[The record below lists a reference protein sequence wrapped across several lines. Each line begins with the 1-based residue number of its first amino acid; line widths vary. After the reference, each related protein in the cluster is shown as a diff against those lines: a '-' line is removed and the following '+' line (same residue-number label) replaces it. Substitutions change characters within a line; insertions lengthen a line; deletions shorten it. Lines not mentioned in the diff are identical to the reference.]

1 MDVYGG
7 FEFKNSWGVRLGVTN
22 IFDKDYA
29 EFISGE
35 HVGALDPDPV
45 VREPGRAVFVSFHSS
60 F

>member
-1 MDVYGG
+1 M
-7 FEFKNSWGVRLGVTN
+7 RLGVTN

-45 VREPGRAVFVSFHSS
+45 VRAPGRAVFVSFHSS